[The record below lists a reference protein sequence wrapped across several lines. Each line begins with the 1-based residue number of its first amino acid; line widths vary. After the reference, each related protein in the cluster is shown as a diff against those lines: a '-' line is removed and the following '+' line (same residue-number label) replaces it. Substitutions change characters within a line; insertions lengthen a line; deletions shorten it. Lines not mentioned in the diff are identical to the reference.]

1 MHLLTLFLSADME
14 LGVQEKLRLQPTTAC
29 VVLVLPIMLK
39 LEVSEASRWDFLIGY
54 GVLIRNKM
62 SLILF
67 N

>member
-1 MHLLTLFLSADME
+1 M
-14 LGVQEKLRLQPTTAC
+14 QEKLRLQPTTAC

-67 N
+67 